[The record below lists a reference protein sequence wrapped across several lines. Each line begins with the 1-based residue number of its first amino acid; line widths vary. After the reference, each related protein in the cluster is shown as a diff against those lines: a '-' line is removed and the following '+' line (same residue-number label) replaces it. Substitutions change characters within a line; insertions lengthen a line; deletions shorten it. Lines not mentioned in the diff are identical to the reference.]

1 MRLTVLAVAALTVYV
16 ILAARAGRR
25 RATTPEGRR
34 AISAWLLY
42 TTLVVGAIGTL
53 QIDLWPFSAWPLVA
67 AVAGPRTQLA
77 RMVAVGVSGREYD
90 IDFRVWQPLIIE
102 ELLGWTTGRL
112 RTLPR
117 EARDDAGQYLLATV
131 ERGVAEVSA
140 GRPAGYLDR
149 WLGPLA
155 APSFL
160 LHPRIWNTPR
170 DVPPESLIGLRLY
183 NESWDIDARARGDMA
198 MERTLLYE
206 YSRR

>member
-1 MRLTVLAVAALTVYV
+1 MRPTALAVAVFAAYV

-25 RATTPEGRR
+25 SATTPDGRR
-34 AISAWLLY
+34 AISTWLLY
-42 TTLVVGAIGTL
+42 TTLVVSAIATL

-67 AVAGPRTQLA
+67 AVAGPKTQLS

-90 IDFRVWQPLIIE
+90 VDFRVWQPLIIE
-102 ELLGWTTGRL
+102 ELLAWGTGRL
-112 RTLPR
+112 RALPP
-117 EARDDAGQYLLATV
+117 EARDDAGRYLLAAV
-131 ERGVAEVSA
+131 ERGVSEVSA
-140 GRPAGYLDR
+140 GRPAGHLDR

-170 DVPPESLIGLRLY
+170 DVPAEPLIGLRLY
-183 NESWDIDARARGDMA
+183 NESWDIEARAHGDMA
-198 MERTLLYE
+198 SQRTLLYE